1 MSSPAVN
8 VQPAYCPNC
17 GNDDAVVPADVIRDP
32 DEETI
37 LFTIAYRCIYC
48 NEQYDPDNPG

>member
-8 VQPAYCPNC
+8 TQPAFCPSC
-17 GNDDAVVPADVIRDP
+17 ENDNAVVPAGVIRDSE
-32 DEETI
+32 EETI

-48 NEQYDPDNPG
+48 DERYNPDNP